1 MESYLK
7 VIKSLSPAIAFPSYD
22 SFIENLNRE
31 EMEWFD
37 TFRTHITERIVR
49 EDFAPMFDRNVRSL
63 MPLETIAA
71 LIILAEGYGW
81 SDSQT
86 VNECCIDVRLRH
98 ALGINDATEVPSLA
112 MLNGFRAMVDG
123 HRRNSGTDIM
133 LQVKERVTTEK
144 GPVRRLDSGR
154 LMLWAM
160 RVA

>member
-7 VIKSLSPAIAFPSYD
+7 VIKSLSPAVSYPSFAH
-22 SFIENLNRE
+22 FIDNLNRE
-31 EMEWFD
+31 EMEWYD

-49 EDFAPMFDRNVRSL
+49 EDFAPMFAHNVRSL

-71 LIILAEGYGW
+71 MIILAEGYGW

-86 VNECCIDVRLRH
+86 VNECRIDLRLRH
-98 ALGINDATEVPSLA
+98 ALCINDADEVPSLE

-123 HRRNSGTDIM
+123 HRRNSGIDLIS
-133 LQVKERVTTEK
+133 QVKERVTTEK

>member
-1 MESYLK
+1 MESHFHVAARFADNAVHAVSDRFL
-7 VIKSLSPAIAFPSYD
+7 D
-22 SFIENLNRE
+22 NLNRE

-49 EDFAPMFDRNVRSL
+49 EDFAPMFAHNVRSI
-63 MPLETIAA
+63 MPLKTIAA
-71 LIILAEGYGW
+71 MVILAEGYGW

-98 ALGINDATEVPSLA
+98 ALCINDATKVPSLA

-123 HRRNSGTDIM
+123 HRRNSGTDLM
-133 LQVKERVTTEK
+133 SKLKEKVTTEK